1 MMAIMVTPDL
11 NAYREQLVG
20 TNIDPRS
27 FLSTDY
33 FNHFNEVIMMLN
45 MLSDA
50 PELLDEIDKWTYKT
64 YREHFQ
70 SSELGFA
77 PLAIEVYDYAPG
89 DLRERFDKIT
99 VQMSMLVVESRI
111 KLRHAL
117 EEGNK
122 EKFGEMA
129 YLASMELQ
137 GMVDDG
143 GAVVHGYGKAL
154 DQSAID
160 AMF

>member
-1 MMAIMVTPDL
+1 MNEINLDQV
-11 NAYREQLVG
+11 REKLVG

-45 MLSDA
+45 MLPDM
-50 PELLDEIDKWTYKT
+50 PELLDEIDKWVYKT

-77 PLAIEVYDYAPG
+77 PLAIQVYDYAPVE
-89 DLRERFDKIT
+89 LREKFDKIT
-99 VQMSMLVVESRI
+99 VQMSMLVVETRI
-111 KLRHAL
+111 QLRQLLEQGEKQKFADMAL
-117 EEGNK
+117 
-122 EKFGEMA
+122 
-129 YLASMELQ
+129 LHSMELQ

-143 GAVVHGYGKAL
+143 GAIVHGHGKSA

>member
-1 MMAIMVTPDL
+1 MPDL
-11 NAYREQLVG
+11 DKIRERLVG

-45 MLSDA
+45 MLPDA
-50 PELLDEIDKWTYKT
+50 PELLDEIDKWSYLT

-70 SSELGFA
+70 ASELGFS
-77 PLAIEVYDYAPG
+77 PLAIEVYDYAPVE
-89 DLRERFDKIT
+89 LRERFDKIT

-111 KLRHAL
+111 RLRQTL

-122 EKFGEMA
+122 DKFNEMA
-129 YLASMELQ
+129 LLASMELQ
-137 GMVDDG
+137 GMIDDG
-143 GAVVHGYGKAL
+143 GAIVHGYGKAM
-154 DQSAID
+154 DQAAID